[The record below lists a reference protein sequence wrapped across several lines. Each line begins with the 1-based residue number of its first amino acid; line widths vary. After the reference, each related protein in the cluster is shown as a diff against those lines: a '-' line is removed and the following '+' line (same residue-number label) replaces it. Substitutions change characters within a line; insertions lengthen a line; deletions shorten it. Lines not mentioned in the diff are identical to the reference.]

1 MAKRLTIFVI
11 AFAIPLIALL
21 SHHELR
27 RILMWDALILTFK
40 APSRAM
46 ELLPEPADPLYRGI
60 KEAESFV
67 GREQWLAYERLY
79 RQTGEVWIGVFGL
92 RYGIYVVRPEQG
104 ENKQKHRD
112 AERLLK
118 LAEELSERDRDNA
131 FPLLAKACALFTL
144 KRDEE
149 ALKVFHD
156 AVNCSELRT
165 YEDKWM
171 QIMVSPSLTA
181 EERIFRSAEIIF
193 PHLSVLREIARRVMR
208 YSAQAEKEGDF
219 KRALELAEDTLKLGA
234 KLRERRLLLFEPL
247 VGISIQSIAFAGETR
262 KLTQAEAQ
270 KFAQSPEG
278 GAERLRLQA
287 RRFAEFARRHGRNDL
302 AEWALKEAEEN
313 ARVFLLTRRYPYE
326 DLFFGDI
333 KHRDGL
339 RLINNR
345 LTGFSLLLSTLA
357 LAVVGLI
364 SAAFLWRIPIA
375 IDKYSPISAALVV
388 MGLPLAAVVW
398 GILGAM
404 KGEFWDFT
412 RAQTYFGAIYLPF
425 AILLLLFAICFLPA
439 LWQIRGKVNW
449 QTVAVLIGI
458 PAFAGALTIAAVNTP
473 VFKAMSVLLSVLLF
487 LALIALT
494 IITFWLKG
502 KLDAPNSLIRIL
514 SAVALAIMICVLL
527 FAVLWFGAVLETL
540 RWRPHEIEG
549 MPLFLVPALTA
560 AAFTFFIAWGV
571 WARFGHHDY
580 RHICQGALA
589 RLKGAAVLLL
599 LICWWGYAVVE
610 FSSLP
615 LRTKLHRALDDLI
628 AHGELGVI
636 ERVVGSTPR

>member
-92 RYGIYVVRPEQG
+92 RYGMNVVLLGQE
-104 ENKQKHRD
+104 KSTQKRQD
-112 AERLLK
+112 AESLLK
-118 LAEELSERDRDNA
+118 LASELSEQDKDNA
-131 FPLLAKACALFTL
+131 FPLLAKAYALFAL
-144 KRDEE
+144 GRDNE
-149 ALKVFHD
+149 ALSTFHK
-156 AVNCSELRT
+156 AALRQNYRT
-165 YEDKWM
+165 YDEKWL
-171 QIMVSPSLTA
+171 QVKAARVFTA
-181 EERIFRSAEIIF
+181 EERLLRGMAIMF
-193 PHLSVLREIARRVMR
+193 PHLSQLREMARRVMR
-208 YSAQAEKEGDF
+208 WSANAEKESNF
-219 KRALELAEDTLKLGA
+219 EQAFRLAEDVLKVGA
-234 KLRERRLLLFEPL
+234 KMREQGFWLIDAL
-247 VGISIQSIAFAGETR
+247 VGIAIQSIAFAGETR
-262 KLTQAEAQ
+262 KLTLTEAQ
-270 KFAQSPEG
+270 KFAQLPDG
-278 GAERLRLQA
+278 RVKQLKVLAE
-287 RRFAEFARRHGRNDL
+287 RFAEFARKHGRNDL

-326 DLFFGDI
+326 DLLFGDI

-357 LAVVGLI
+357 LAIVGLI

-527 FAVLWFGAVLETL
+527 FVWLCFGAVLESL

>member
-1 MAKRLTIFVI
+1 MAKQLTIFVI

-40 APSRAM
+40 APLRAM
-46 ELLPEPADPLYRGI
+46 ELLPEPTAPLYQGI
-60 KEAESFV
+60 KKAENSE
-67 GREQWLAYERLY
+67 GRERWLAYEHLY
-79 RQTGEVWIGVFGL
+79 RQTGEIWIGVFGL
-92 RYGIYVVRPEQG
+92 RYGMDVVRPEQE
-104 ENKQKHRD
+104 ENKQKRRD
-112 AERLLK
+112 AEKLLK

-171 QIMVSPSLTA
+171 QIVFPLSLTA
-181 EERIFRSAEIIF
+181 EERIFRSAEVIF
-193 PHLSVLREIARRVMR
+193 PHLPVLREIARRVMH

-234 KLRERRLLLFEPL
+234 KLRERKLFLLEPL
-247 VGISIQSIAFAGETR
+247 VGISIQSIALAGETR
-262 KLTQAEAQ
+262 KLIQAEAQ

-278 GAERLRLQA
+278 GAERLRVQA

-326 DLFFGDI
+326 DLLFGDI

-449 QTVAVLIGI
+449 QTVAVLIGV

-527 FAVLWFGAVLETL
+527 FVWLCFGAVLESL

-636 ERVVGSTPR
+636 ERVVSSTPR